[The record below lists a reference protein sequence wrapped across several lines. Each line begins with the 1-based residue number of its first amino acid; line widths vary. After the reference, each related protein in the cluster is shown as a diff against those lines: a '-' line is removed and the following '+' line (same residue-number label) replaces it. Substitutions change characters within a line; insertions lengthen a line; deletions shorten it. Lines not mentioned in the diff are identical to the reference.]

1 MRIGGDEDVLRRSE
15 VDEDAVHHG
24 PKFVVGRG
32 EDGPVDTAQKHVH
45 IESELLRIVG
55 ERLGGRIA
63 HAGGTRQ
70 RNGAGLPANLYL
82 PLLLVG
88 LEGQRLFGELLERVD
103 EEFHRCGYHALRFDA
118 LGDYRGGNGRF
129 EVGRGHFRTGIGVV
143 GGDGNAVYGDGG
155 VRGRGYG
162 YGVCLGRGEAREQ
175 LDARHLEVGEAE
187 AGAVVALS
195 LVERDAADVGVAGG
209 DDVDHV
215 VLAPAGVLAVDE
227 GIGAQHVHAQLVHE
241 LVAILKGCLAHGEC
255 AAHGVGPVILVGE
268 LGELVHGPGRAGA
281 LEGLEVEP
289 QHDAAGGEY

>member
-129 EVGRGHFRTGIGVV
+129 EVGRGHFQA
-143 GGDGNAVYGDGG
+143 AVLYLEQKIIEYGK
-155 VRGRGYG
+155 RI
-162 YGVCLGRGEAREQ
+162 L
-175 LDARHLEVGEAE
+175 
-187 AGAVVALS
+187 
-195 LVERDAADVGVAGG
+195 AADNLRCRRKERQQCGT
-209 DDVDHV
+209 
-215 VLAPAGVLAVDE
+215 
-227 GIGAQHVHAQLVHE
+227 
-241 LVAILKGCLAHGEC
+241 
-255 AAHGVGPVILVGE
+255 
-268 LGELVHGPGRAGA
+268 
-281 LEGLEVEP
+281 
-289 QHDAAGGEY
+289 